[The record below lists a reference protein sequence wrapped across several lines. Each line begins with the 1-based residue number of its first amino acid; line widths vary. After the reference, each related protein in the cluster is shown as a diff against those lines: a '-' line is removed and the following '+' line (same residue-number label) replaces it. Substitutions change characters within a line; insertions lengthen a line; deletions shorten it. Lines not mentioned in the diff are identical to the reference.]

1 MTGWG
6 VERRPRTAHRPSS
19 VSPAG
24 VSALMPPPSQGAERR
39 TERHAARTG
48 LRVLVIGGLSGAAR
62 PFTGAAA
69 HAADRDHVP
78 EGLVDLMPAA
88 LLPVAMGEQAV
99 ASHRLPLATDV
110 KARQH
115 DAEAQT
121 ASPD

>member
-6 VERRPRTAHRPSS
+6 VERRPRTAHRPSP

-24 VSALMPPPSQGAERR
+24 VFTLMPLPSQGAERR

-48 LRVLVIGGLSGAAR
+48 SRWGI
-62 PFTGAAA
+62 
-69 HAADRDHVP
+69 
-78 EGLVDLMPAA
+78 
-88 LLPVAMGEQAV
+88 LPVAVDEYAV

-110 KARQH
+110 TARQH